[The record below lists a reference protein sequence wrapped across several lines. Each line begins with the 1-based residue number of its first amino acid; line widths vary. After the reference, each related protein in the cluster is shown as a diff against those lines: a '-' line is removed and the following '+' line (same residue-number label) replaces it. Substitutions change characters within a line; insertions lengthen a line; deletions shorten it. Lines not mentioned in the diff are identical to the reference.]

1 MKIYFNAKLFIIII
15 QMQILRQQADER
27 RLSRSKVG
35 TVNSDSLNYNKHIPA
50 FDSSNMPTRA
60 KGIRSDVKLSVLP
73 DILAV
78 KPAKW
83 NPSVL
88 LDKTKPYDA
97 QVSTAQLHLEIR
109 KGLRD
114 SSHPPPSRPK
124 LYEGVDTRNRYVGW
138 DVSVQ
143 YSSKEHKLN
152 HFEVN
157 AKARHN
163 SATRSREILE
173 RRTYTKPFDRQVQML
188 NEYRAEKEREA
199 AAKAAAL
206 EKVLGENPD
215 ISRERAL
222 ALAVKALEEKKEKGR
237 QEEFY
242 GTSEEIKR
250 AESAL
255 TVKRNLVRK
264 AKHDGVFL
272 FNEHLGK
279 TVWSCCVS
287 EEEQSPGCVV
297 SYKDKDKWQLV
308 SI

>member
-1 MKIYFNAKLFIIII
+1 
-15 QMQILRQQADER
+15 MQILRQQADER

-35 TVNSDSLNYNKHIPA
+35 TINSESLNYSKHIPA
-50 FDSSNMPTRA
+50 FDSTNMPTRA

-73 DILAV
+73 DILGV
-78 KPAKW
+78 KPSKW

-88 LDKTKPYDA
+88 LDTSKPYQD
-97 QVSTAQLHLEIR
+97 QVSAAQLHLEIR

-114 SSHPPPSRPK
+114 TSNPPPSRPK

-143 YSSKEHKLN
+143 YLPKEHKLN
-152 HFEVN
+152 HLEVN

-163 SATRSREILE
+163 SATRSREILG
-173 RRTYTKPFDRQVQML
+173 RKTYTKPFDRQVQML
-188 NEYRAEKEREA
+188 NQSRVDKENEA
-199 AAKAAAL
+199 SAKASAV
-206 EKVLGENPD
+206 EKVLAEHPD

-222 ALAVKALEEKKEKGR
+222 ALAAKALGEGREKVR

-242 GTSEEIKR
+242 GAFEEITR
-250 AESAL
+250 AGSAL

-264 AKHDGVFL
+264 AKHDGVFS
-272 FNEHLGK
+272 FNEHLGR
-279 TVWSCCVS
+279 TVWSCCVN

-297 SYKDKDKWQLV
+297 TYKDKDKWQLV